1 MEENPVVLNE
11 ELCEKEKR
19 KKKKRWW
26 CNGEHVCVECDDR

>member
-19 KKKKRWW
+19 K
-26 CNGEHVCVECDDR
+26 NAGGVMVNMCV